1 MDPDGSLF
9 THSILAVQAASPTAL
24 AASIGLF
31 LLFLA
36 LCAFFALCETA
47 ITEYSESRLEKQ
59 AEDGDRHAALFL
71 QLAEQYSSLT
81 TKVRT
86 GFVLSVMACE
96 GMLLFGPAQTLA
108 AMLVEVGMRRGAA
121 VSLSLALTILI
132 GSALVLIA
140 GYLLYRIN
148 QPPAGQVSDYAEPA
162 SDFYLQWQVPRTD
175 GREWYEFLTL
185 GNQDVPFPF
194 HTSLH
199 LTAPEKIVTEGTD
212 LHLAAVHHAVC
223 GGLYVDYI
231 RFQADPEQGQ
241 AAGDTICRI
250 STMAPGFWTPRG
262 ISVGNEK
269 SFVVNAYHS
278 GKEDQAEGTLLYG
291 LKEADGY
298 SLVPH
303 DYLYIWSAF
312 EEGRGYQT
320 IYFFIKDGLVAG
332 ISMELMQD
340 MGDFYAAANNTST
353 FPVDENGDP
362 DFSHRQELPQEPID
376 ATRQVYIAWNQLVTN
391 ENLSAEERYA
401 YRRDVFTNLPDMDWQ
416 EFGKLGG
423 IDSSGTIFALLDW
436 ISQQEHYSSGDIYF
450 IQRGYAARGIDGAYA
465 EDYCY
470 LLSRALFSD
479 PVAYAKALA
488 RSTADDEAV
497 QTLIMGGTAY
507 GADYYP
513 ADCETA
519 VSALDAAI
527 NANALTAEETGWAK
541 LLRYYLANPNDGYYA
556 DYPKTPAE
564 LEN

>member
-1 MDPDGSLF
+1 MTLGQRISLYRKKLNISQEELGARLGVSRQAVSKWETDLSAPDLNN
-9 THSILAVQAASPTAL
+9 L
-24 AASIGLF
+24 IGLARELGVSVAELTETPEEPSAAQDPALPPSPSQLETDASRRNASGTRWWAGLIIGAV
-31 LLFLA
+31 LLFL
-36 LCAFFALCETA
+36 
-47 ITEYSESRLEKQ
+47 S
-59 AEDGDRHAALFL
+59 
-71 QLAEQYSSLT
+71 
-81 TKVRT
+81 
-86 GFVLSVMACE
+86 
-96 GMLLFGPAQTLA
+96 
-108 AMLVEVGMRRGAA
+108 
-121 VSLSLALTILI
+121 
-132 GSALVLIA
+132 A

-185 GNQDVPFPF
+185 GTQAEPFPF

-269 SFVVNAYHS
+269 SFVVDAYHS
-278 GKEDQAEGTLLYG
+278 GKEDQADGTLLYG

-340 MGDFYAAANNTST
+340 TGDFYAAANNTST

-362 DFSHRQELPQEPID
+362 DFSHRQDLPQEPID

-416 EFGKLGG
+416 EFGALGG

-436 ISQQEHYSSGDIYF
+436 LSQQEHYSSGDIYF

-541 LLRYYLANPNDGYYA
+541 MLRYYLANPNDGYYA

>member
-1 MDPDGSLF
+1 MTLGQRISLYRKKLNISQEELGARLGVSRQAVSKWETDLSAPDLNN
-9 THSILAVQAASPTAL
+9 L
-24 AASIGLF
+24 IGLARELGVSVAELTETPEEPSAAQDPALPPSPSQLETDASRRNASGTRWWAGLIIGAV
-31 LLFLA
+31 LLFL
-36 LCAFFALCETA
+36 
-47 ITEYSESRLEKQ
+47 S
-59 AEDGDRHAALFL
+59 
-71 QLAEQYSSLT
+71 
-81 TKVRT
+81 
-86 GFVLSVMACE
+86 
-96 GMLLFGPAQTLA
+96 
-108 AMLVEVGMRRGAA
+108 
-121 VSLSLALTILI
+121 
-132 GSALVLIA
+132 A
-140 GYLLYRIN
+140 GYLLYQIN

-269 SFVVNAYHS
+269 SFVVDAYHS

-362 DFSHRQELPQEPID
+362 DFSHRQDLPQEPID

-416 EFGKLGG
+416 EFGTLGG

-436 ISQQEHYSSGDIYF
+436 LSQQEHYSSGDIYF
-450 IQRGYAARGIDGAYA
+450 IQRGYAARGIDGAYT

-556 DYPKTPAE
+556 DYPKTPTE

>member
-1 MDPDGSLF
+1 MTLGQRISLYRKKLNISQEELGARLGVSRQAVSKWETDLSAPDLNN
-9 THSILAVQAASPTAL
+9 L
-24 AASIGLF
+24 IGLARELGVSVAELTETPEEPSAAQDPALPPSPSQLETDASRRNASGTRWWAGLIIGAV
-31 LLFLA
+31 LLFL
-36 LCAFFALCETA
+36 
-47 ITEYSESRLEKQ
+47 S
-59 AEDGDRHAALFL
+59 
-71 QLAEQYSSLT
+71 
-81 TKVRT
+81 
-86 GFVLSVMACE
+86 
-96 GMLLFGPAQTLA
+96 
-108 AMLVEVGMRRGAA
+108 
-121 VSLSLALTILI
+121 
-132 GSALVLIA
+132 A

-185 GNQDVPFPF
+185 GPQAEPFPF

-231 RFQADPEQGQ
+231 HLQADPEQGQ

-269 SFVVNAYHS
+269 SFVVDAYHS

-362 DFSHRQELPQEPID
+362 DFSHRQDLPQEPID
-376 ATRQVYIAWNQLVTN
+376 ATRQIYIAWNQLVTN

-416 EFGKLGG
+416 EFGTLGG

-436 ISQQEHYSSGDIYF
+436 LSQQEHYSSGDIYF
-450 IQRGYAARGIDGAYA
+450 IQRGYAARGIDGAYT

>member
-1 MDPDGSLF
+1 MTLGQRISLYRKKLNISQEELGARLGVSRQAVSKWETDLSTPDTNNLLGLAREFSVSVAELTETPEEPSAAQDPALPPSPSQLETDASRRNASGTRWWAGL
-9 THSILAVQAASPTAL
+9 IIGAV
-24 AASIGLF
+24 
-31 LLFLA
+31 LLFL
-36 LCAFFALCETA
+36 
-47 ITEYSESRLEKQ
+47 S
-59 AEDGDRHAALFL
+59 
-71 QLAEQYSSLT
+71 
-81 TKVRT
+81 
-86 GFVLSVMACE
+86 
-96 GMLLFGPAQTLA
+96 
-108 AMLVEVGMRRGAA
+108 
-121 VSLSLALTILI
+121 
-132 GSALVLIA
+132 A

-162 SDFYLQWQVPRTD
+162 SDFYLQWQIPRTD

-269 SFVVNAYHS
+269 SFVVDAYHS

-362 DFSHRQELPQEPID
+362 DFSHRQDLPQEPID

-416 EFGKLGG
+416 EFGALGG

-436 ISQQEHYSSGDIYF
+436 LSQQEHYSSGDIYF

-556 DYPKTPAE
+556 EYPKTPAE

>member
-1 MDPDGSLF
+1 MTLGQRISLYRKKLNISQEELGARLGVSRQAVSKWETDLSAPDLNN
-9 THSILAVQAASPTAL
+9 L
-24 AASIGLF
+24 IGLARELGVSVAELTETPEEPSAAQDPALPPSPSQLETDASRRNASGTRWWAGLIIGAV
-31 LLFLA
+31 LLFLS
-36 LCAFFALCETA
+36 T
-47 ITEYSESRLEKQ
+47 
-59 AEDGDRHAALFL
+59 
-71 QLAEQYSSLT
+71 
-81 TKVRT
+81 
-86 GFVLSVMACE
+86 
-96 GMLLFGPAQTLA
+96 
-108 AMLVEVGMRRGAA
+108 
-121 VSLSLALTILI
+121 
-132 GSALVLIA
+132 

-199 LTAPEKIVTEGTD
+199 LTASEKIVTEGTD

-231 RFQADPEQGQ
+231 HLQADPEQGQ

-269 SFVVNAYHS
+269 SFVVDAYHS

-362 DFSHRQELPQEPID
+362 DFSHRQDLPQEPID

-416 EFGKLGG
+416 EFGTLGG

-436 ISQQEHYSSGDIYF
+436 LSQQEHYSSGDIYF
-450 IQRGYAARGIDGAYA
+450 IQRGYAARGIDGAYT

-556 DYPKTPAE
+556 DYPETPAE

>member
-1 MDPDGSLF
+1 MTLGQRISLYRKKLNISQEELGARLGVSRQAVSKWETDLSAPDLNN
-9 THSILAVQAASPTAL
+9 L
-24 AASIGLF
+24 IGLARELGVSVAELTETPEEPSAAQDPALPPSPSQLETDASRRNAPGTRWWAGLIIGAV
-31 LLFLA
+31 LLFL
-36 LCAFFALCETA
+36 
-47 ITEYSESRLEKQ
+47 S
-59 AEDGDRHAALFL
+59 
-71 QLAEQYSSLT
+71 
-81 TKVRT
+81 
-86 GFVLSVMACE
+86 
-96 GMLLFGPAQTLA
+96 
-108 AMLVEVGMRRGAA
+108 
-121 VSLSLALTILI
+121 
-132 GSALVLIA
+132 A

-185 GNQDVPFPF
+185 GTQAEPFPF

-231 RFQADPEQGQ
+231 HLQADPEQGQ

-269 SFVVNAYHS
+269 SFVVDAYHS
-278 GKEDQAEGTLLYG
+278 DKEDQAEGTLLYG

-362 DFSHRQELPQEPID
+362 DFSHRQDLPQEPID

-436 ISQQEHYSSGDIYF
+436 LSQQEHYSSGDIYF
-450 IQRGYAARGIDGAYA
+450 IQRGYAAHGIDGAYA

>member
-1 MDPDGSLF
+1 MTLGQRISLYRKKLNISQEELGARLGVSRQAVSKWETDLSAPDLNN
-9 THSILAVQAASPTAL
+9 L
-24 AASIGLF
+24 IGLARELGVSVAELTETPEEPSAAQDPALPPSPSQLETDASRRNASGTRWWAGLIIGAV
-31 LLFLA
+31 LLFL
-36 LCAFFALCETA
+36 
-47 ITEYSESRLEKQ
+47 S
-59 AEDGDRHAALFL
+59 
-71 QLAEQYSSLT
+71 
-81 TKVRT
+81 
-86 GFVLSVMACE
+86 
-96 GMLLFGPAQTLA
+96 
-108 AMLVEVGMRRGAA
+108 
-121 VSLSLALTILI
+121 
-132 GSALVLIA
+132 A

-231 RFQADPEQGQ
+231 HLQADPEQGQ

-269 SFVVNAYHS
+269 SFVVDAYHS

-416 EFGKLGG
+416 EFGTLGG

-436 ISQQEHYSSGDIYF
+436 LSQQEHYSSGDIYF

-527 NANALTAEETGWAK
+527 SANTLTAEETGWAK

>member
-1 MDPDGSLF
+1 MTLGQRISLYRKKLHISQEELGARLGVSRQAVSKWETDLSAPDLNN
-9 THSILAVQAASPTAL
+9 L
-24 AASIGLF
+24 IGLARELGVSVAELTETPEEPSAAQDPTLPPSPSQLETDASRRNASGTRWWAGLIIGAV
-31 LLFLA
+31 LLFL
-36 LCAFFALCETA
+36 
-47 ITEYSESRLEKQ
+47 S
-59 AEDGDRHAALFL
+59 
-71 QLAEQYSSLT
+71 
-81 TKVRT
+81 
-86 GFVLSVMACE
+86 
-96 GMLLFGPAQTLA
+96 
-108 AMLVEVGMRRGAA
+108 
-121 VSLSLALTILI
+121 
-132 GSALVLIA
+132 A

-162 SDFYLQWQVPRTD
+162 SDFYLQWQVPRRD

-185 GNQDVPFPF
+185 GTQAEPFPF

-231 RFQADPEQGQ
+231 HLQADPEQGQ

-269 SFVVNAYHS
+269 SFVVDAYHS

-436 ISQQEHYSSGDIYF
+436 LSQQEHYSSGDIYF

-541 LLRYYLANPNDGYYA
+541 LLRYYLANPNDSYYA

>member
-1 MDPDGSLF
+1 MTLGQRISLYRKKLNISQEELGARLGVSRQAVSKWETDLSTPDLNN
-9 THSILAVQAASPTAL
+9 L
-24 AASIGLF
+24 IGLARELGVSMAELTETPEEPSAAQDPALPPSPSQLETDASRRNASGTRWWAGLIIGAV
-31 LLFLA
+31 LLFL
-36 LCAFFALCETA
+36 
-47 ITEYSESRLEKQ
+47 S
-59 AEDGDRHAALFL
+59 
-71 QLAEQYSSLT
+71 
-81 TKVRT
+81 
-86 GFVLSVMACE
+86 
-96 GMLLFGPAQTLA
+96 
-108 AMLVEVGMRRGAA
+108 
-121 VSLSLALTILI
+121 
-132 GSALVLIA
+132 A

-231 RFQADPEQGQ
+231 HLQADPEQGQ

-269 SFVVNAYHS
+269 SFVVDAYHS

-340 MGDFYAAANNTST
+340 MGDFYASANNTST

-362 DFSHRQELPQEPID
+362 DYSNRQDIYLEPVD

-436 ISQQEHYSSGDIYF
+436 LSQQEHYSSGDIYF
-450 IQRGYAARGIDGAYA
+450 IQRGYAAHGIDGAYA

-541 LLRYYLANPNDGYYA
+541 LLRYYLVTPSEDGSFA

>member
-1 MDPDGSLF
+1 MTLGQRISLYRKKLNISQEELGARLGVSRQAVSKWETDLSTPDTNNLLGLAREFSVSVAELTETPEEPSAAQDPALPPSPSQLETDASRRNASGTRWWAGL
-9 THSILAVQAASPTAL
+9 IIGAV
-24 AASIGLF
+24 
-31 LLFLA
+31 LLFL
-36 LCAFFALCETA
+36 
-47 ITEYSESRLEKQ
+47 S
-59 AEDGDRHAALFL
+59 
-71 QLAEQYSSLT
+71 
-81 TKVRT
+81 
-86 GFVLSVMACE
+86 
-96 GMLLFGPAQTLA
+96 
-108 AMLVEVGMRRGAA
+108 
-121 VSLSLALTILI
+121 
-132 GSALVLIA
+132 A

-162 SDFYLQWQVPRTD
+162 SDFYLQWQIPRTD

-269 SFVVNAYHS
+269 SFVVDAYHS

-362 DFSHRQELPQEPID
+362 DFSHRQDLPQEPVD

-436 ISQQEHYSSGDIYF
+436 LSQQEHYSSGDIYF

>member
-1 MDPDGSLF
+1 MTLGQRISLYRKKLNISQEELGARLGVSRQAVSKWETDLSAPDLNN
-9 THSILAVQAASPTAL
+9 L
-24 AASIGLF
+24 IGLARELGVSMAELTETPEEPSAAQDPALPPSPSQLETDASRRNASGTRWWAGLIIGAV
-31 LLFLA
+31 LLFL
-36 LCAFFALCETA
+36 
-47 ITEYSESRLEKQ
+47 S
-59 AEDGDRHAALFL
+59 
-71 QLAEQYSSLT
+71 
-81 TKVRT
+81 
-86 GFVLSVMACE
+86 
-96 GMLLFGPAQTLA
+96 
-108 AMLVEVGMRRGAA
+108 
-121 VSLSLALTILI
+121 
-132 GSALVLIA
+132 A

-231 RFQADPEQGQ
+231 HLQADPEQGQ

-269 SFVVNAYHS
+269 SFVVDAYHS
-278 GKEDQAEGTLLYG
+278 GREDQAEGTLLYG

-340 MGDFYAAANNTST
+340 MGDFYASANNTST

-362 DFSHRQELPQEPID
+362 DFSHRQDLPQEPID

-416 EFGKLGG
+416 EFGALGG

-436 ISQQEHYSSGDIYF
+436 LSQQEHYSSGDIYF
-450 IQRGYAARGIDGAYA
+450 IQRGYAAHGIDGAYA

>member
-1 MDPDGSLF
+1 MTLGQRISLYRKKLNISQEELGARLGVSRQAVSKWETDLSTPDLNN
-9 THSILAVQAASPTAL
+9 L
-24 AASIGLF
+24 IGLARELGVSVAELTETPEEPSAAQDPALPPSPSQLETDASRRNASGTRWWAGLIIGAV
-31 LLFLA
+31 LLFL
-36 LCAFFALCETA
+36 
-47 ITEYSESRLEKQ
+47 S
-59 AEDGDRHAALFL
+59 
-71 QLAEQYSSLT
+71 
-81 TKVRT
+81 
-86 GFVLSVMACE
+86 
-96 GMLLFGPAQTLA
+96 
-108 AMLVEVGMRRGAA
+108 
-121 VSLSLALTILI
+121 
-132 GSALVLIA
+132 A

-185 GNQDVPFPF
+185 GTQAEPFPF

-231 RFQADPEQGQ
+231 HLQADPEQGQ

-269 SFVVNAYHS
+269 SFVVDAYHS

-362 DFSHRQELPQEPID
+362 DFSHRQDLPQEPID

-401 YRRDVFTNLPDMDWQ
+401 YRRDVFTNRPDMDWQ
-416 EFGKLGG
+416 EFGALGG

-436 ISQQEHYSSGDIYF
+436 LSQQEHYSSGDIYF

-541 LLRYYLANPNDGYYA
+541 LLRYYLVTPSEDGSFA

>member
-1 MDPDGSLF
+1 MTLGQRISLYRKKLNISQEELGARLGVSRQAVSKWETDLSTPDTNNLLGLAREFSVSVAELTETPEEPSAAQDPALPPSPSQLETDASRRNASGTRWWAGL
-9 THSILAVQAASPTAL
+9 IIGAV
-24 AASIGLF
+24 
-31 LLFLA
+31 LLFL
-36 LCAFFALCETA
+36 
-47 ITEYSESRLEKQ
+47 S
-59 AEDGDRHAALFL
+59 
-71 QLAEQYSSLT
+71 
-81 TKVRT
+81 
-86 GFVLSVMACE
+86 
-96 GMLLFGPAQTLA
+96 
-108 AMLVEVGMRRGAA
+108 
-121 VSLSLALTILI
+121 
-132 GSALVLIA
+132 A

-185 GNQDVPFPF
+185 GTQAEPFPF

-231 RFQADPEQGQ
+231 HLQADPEQGQ

-269 SFVVNAYHS
+269 SFVVDAYHS

-362 DFSHRQELPQEPID
+362 DFSHRQDLPQEPID

-436 ISQQEHYSSGDIYF
+436 LSQQEHYSSGDIYF

-541 LLRYYLANPNDGYYA
+541 LLRYYLVTPSEDGSFA

>member
-1 MDPDGSLF
+1 MTLGQRISLYRKKLNISQEELGARLGVSRQAVSKWETDLSAPDLNN
-9 THSILAVQAASPTAL
+9 L
-24 AASIGLF
+24 IGLARELGVSVAELTETPEEPSAAQDPALPPSPSQLETDASRRNASGTRWWAGLIIGAV
-31 LLFLA
+31 LLFL
-36 LCAFFALCETA
+36 
-47 ITEYSESRLEKQ
+47 S
-59 AEDGDRHAALFL
+59 
-71 QLAEQYSSLT
+71 
-81 TKVRT
+81 
-86 GFVLSVMACE
+86 
-96 GMLLFGPAQTLA
+96 
-108 AMLVEVGMRRGAA
+108 
-121 VSLSLALTILI
+121 
-132 GSALVLIA
+132 A

-231 RFQADPEQGQ
+231 HLQADPEQGQ

-269 SFVVNAYHS
+269 SFVVDAYHS
-278 GKEDQAEGTLLYG
+278 GKEDQADGTLLYG

-362 DFSHRQELPQEPID
+362 DFSHRQDLPQEPID
-376 ATRQVYIAWNQLVTN
+376 ATRQVYIACNQLVTN

-416 EFGKLGG
+416 EFGTLGG

-436 ISQQEHYSSGDIYF
+436 LSQQEHYSSGDIYF

-527 NANALTAEETGWAK
+527 SANTLTAEETGWVK

>member
-1 MDPDGSLF
+1 MTLGQRISLYRKKLNISQEELGARLGVSRQAVSKWETDLSTPDTNNLLGLAREFSVSVAELTETPEEPSAAQDPALPPSPSQLETDASRRNASGTRWWAGL
-9 THSILAVQAASPTAL
+9 IIGAV
-24 AASIGLF
+24 
-31 LLFLA
+31 LLFL
-36 LCAFFALCETA
+36 
-47 ITEYSESRLEKQ
+47 S
-59 AEDGDRHAALFL
+59 
-71 QLAEQYSSLT
+71 
-81 TKVRT
+81 
-86 GFVLSVMACE
+86 
-96 GMLLFGPAQTLA
+96 
-108 AMLVEVGMRRGAA
+108 
-121 VSLSLALTILI
+121 
-132 GSALVLIA
+132 A

-231 RFQADPEQGQ
+231 HLQADPEQGQ

-269 SFVVNAYHS
+269 SFVVDAYHS

-362 DFSHRQELPQEPID
+362 DFSHRQDLPQEPID

-416 EFGKLGG
+416 EFGALGG

-436 ISQQEHYSSGDIYF
+436 LSQQEHYSSGDIYF
-450 IQRGYAARGIDGAYA
+450 IQRGYAARGIDGTYA

-488 RSTADDEAV
+488 RSTADDEAA

-507 GADYYP
+507 GADCYP

-527 NANALTAEETGWAK
+527 SANTLTAEETGWAK

>member
-1 MDPDGSLF
+1 MTLGQRISLYRKKLNISQEELGARLGVSRQAVSKWETDLSTPDTNNLLGLAKEFSVSVAELTETPEEPSAAQDPALPPSPSQLETDASRRNASGTRWWAGL
-9 THSILAVQAASPTAL
+9 IIGAV
-24 AASIGLF
+24 
-31 LLFLA
+31 LLFL
-36 LCAFFALCETA
+36 
-47 ITEYSESRLEKQ
+47 S
-59 AEDGDRHAALFL
+59 
-71 QLAEQYSSLT
+71 
-81 TKVRT
+81 
-86 GFVLSVMACE
+86 
-96 GMLLFGPAQTLA
+96 
-108 AMLVEVGMRRGAA
+108 
-121 VSLSLALTILI
+121 
-132 GSALVLIA
+132 A

-162 SDFYLQWQVPRTD
+162 SDFYLQWQVPRRD

-185 GNQDVPFPF
+185 GTQAEPFPF

-231 RFQADPEQGQ
+231 HLQADPEQGQ

-362 DFSHRQELPQEPID
+362 DFSHRQDLPQEPID

-436 ISQQEHYSSGDIYF
+436 LSQQEHYSSGDIYF

-541 LLRYYLANPNDGYYA
+541 LLRYYLVTPSEDGSFA

>member
-1 MDPDGSLF
+1 MTLGQRISLYRKKLNISQEELGARLGVSRQAVSKWETDLSTPDLNN
-9 THSILAVQAASPTAL
+9 L
-24 AASIGLF
+24 IGLARELGVSVAELTETPEEPSAAQDPALPPSPSQLETDASRRNASGTRWWAGLIIGAV
-31 LLFLA
+31 LLFL
-36 LCAFFALCETA
+36 
-47 ITEYSESRLEKQ
+47 S
-59 AEDGDRHAALFL
+59 
-71 QLAEQYSSLT
+71 
-81 TKVRT
+81 
-86 GFVLSVMACE
+86 
-96 GMLLFGPAQTLA
+96 
-108 AMLVEVGMRRGAA
+108 
-121 VSLSLALTILI
+121 
-132 GSALVLIA
+132 A

-185 GNQDVPFPF
+185 GTQAEPFPF

-231 RFQADPEQGQ
+231 HLQADPEQGQ

-269 SFVVNAYHS
+269 SFVVDAYHS

-362 DFSHRQELPQEPID
+362 DFSHRQELPQEPVD

-436 ISQQEHYSSGDIYF
+436 LSQQEHYSSGDIYF
-450 IQRGYAARGIDGAYA
+450 IQRGYAAHGIDGAYA

>member
-1 MDPDGSLF
+1 MTLGQRISLYRKKLNISQEELGARLGVSRQAVSKWETDLSTPDLNN
-9 THSILAVQAASPTAL
+9 L
-24 AASIGLF
+24 IGLARELGVSVAELTETPEEPSAAQDPALPPSPSQLETDASRRNASGTRWWAGLIIGAV
-31 LLFLA
+31 LLFL
-36 LCAFFALCETA
+36 
-47 ITEYSESRLEKQ
+47 S
-59 AEDGDRHAALFL
+59 
-71 QLAEQYSSLT
+71 
-81 TKVRT
+81 
-86 GFVLSVMACE
+86 
-96 GMLLFGPAQTLA
+96 
-108 AMLVEVGMRRGAA
+108 
-121 VSLSLALTILI
+121 
-132 GSALVLIA
+132 A

-231 RFQADPEQGQ
+231 HLQADPEQGQ

-269 SFVVNAYHS
+269 SFVVDAYHS

-340 MGDFYAAANNTST
+340 MGDFYASANNTST

-362 DFSHRQELPQEPID
+362 DFSHRQDLPQEPID

-436 ISQQEHYSSGDIYF
+436 LSQQEHYSSGDIYF
-450 IQRGYAARGIDGAYA
+450 IQRGYAARGIDGAYT

>member
-1 MDPDGSLF
+1 MTLGQHISLYRKKLNISQEELGARLGVSRQAVSKWETDLSAPDLNN
-9 THSILAVQAASPTAL
+9 L
-24 AASIGLF
+24 IGLARELGVSVAELTKTPEEPSAAQDPALPPSPSQLETDASRRNVSGTRWWAGLIIGAV
-31 LLFLA
+31 LLFL
-36 LCAFFALCETA
+36 
-47 ITEYSESRLEKQ
+47 S
-59 AEDGDRHAALFL
+59 
-71 QLAEQYSSLT
+71 
-81 TKVRT
+81 
-86 GFVLSVMACE
+86 
-96 GMLLFGPAQTLA
+96 
-108 AMLVEVGMRRGAA
+108 
-121 VSLSLALTILI
+121 
-132 GSALVLIA
+132 A

-269 SFVVNAYHS
+269 SFVVDAYHS

-362 DFSHRQELPQEPID
+362 DFSHRQDLPQEPID

>member
-1 MDPDGSLF
+1 MTLGQRISLYRKKLNISQEELGARLGVSRQAVSKWETDLSAPDLNN
-9 THSILAVQAASPTAL
+9 L
-24 AASIGLF
+24 IGLARELGVSVAELTETPEEPSAAQDPALPPSPSQLETDASRRNASGTRWWAGLIIGAV
-31 LLFLA
+31 LLFL
-36 LCAFFALCETA
+36 
-47 ITEYSESRLEKQ
+47 S
-59 AEDGDRHAALFL
+59 
-71 QLAEQYSSLT
+71 
-81 TKVRT
+81 
-86 GFVLSVMACE
+86 
-96 GMLLFGPAQTLA
+96 
-108 AMLVEVGMRRGAA
+108 
-121 VSLSLALTILI
+121 
-132 GSALVLIA
+132 A
-140 GYLLYRIN
+140 GYLLYQIN

-269 SFVVNAYHS
+269 SFVVDAYHS

-362 DFSHRQELPQEPID
+362 DFSHRQDLPQEPID

-416 EFGKLGG
+416 EFGTLGG

-436 ISQQEHYSSGDIYF
+436 LSQQEHYSSGDIYF
-450 IQRGYAARGIDGAYA
+450 IQRGYAARGIDGAYT

>member
-1 MDPDGSLF
+1 MTLGQRISLYRKKLNISQEELGARLGVSRQAVSKWETDLSTPDLNN
-9 THSILAVQAASPTAL
+9 L
-24 AASIGLF
+24 IGLARELGVSVAELTETPEEPSAAQDPALPPSPSQLETDASRRNASGTRWWAGLIIGAV
-31 LLFLA
+31 LLFL
-36 LCAFFALCETA
+36 
-47 ITEYSESRLEKQ
+47 S
-59 AEDGDRHAALFL
+59 
-71 QLAEQYSSLT
+71 
-81 TKVRT
+81 
-86 GFVLSVMACE
+86 
-96 GMLLFGPAQTLA
+96 
-108 AMLVEVGMRRGAA
+108 
-121 VSLSLALTILI
+121 
-132 GSALVLIA
+132 A

-269 SFVVNAYHS
+269 SFVVDAYHS

-362 DFSHRQELPQEPID
+362 DFSHRQDLPQEPVD

-450 IQRGYAARGIDGAYA
+450 IQRGYAAHGIDGAYA

-541 LLRYYLANPNDGYYA
+541 LLRYYLVTPSEDGSFA

>member
-1 MDPDGSLF
+1 MTLGQRISLYRKKLNISQEELGARLGVSRQAVSKWETDLSTPDLNN
-9 THSILAVQAASPTAL
+9 L
-24 AASIGLF
+24 IGLARELGVSVAELTEAPEEPAPPKNTSKKWWF
-31 LLFLA
+31 LLSV
-36 LCAFFALCETA
+36 C
-47 ITEYSESRLEKQ
+47 
-59 AEDGDRHAALFL
+59 
-71 QLAEQYSSLT
+71 
-81 TKVRT
+81 
-86 GFVLSVMACE
+86 VL
-96 GMLLFGPAQTLA
+96 LP
-108 AMLVEVGMRRGAA
+108 
-121 VSLSLALTILI
+121 
-132 GSALVLIA
+132 VLIA

-231 RFQADPEQGQ
+231 HLQADPEQGQ

-362 DFSHRQELPQEPID
+362 DFSHRQDLPQEPVD

-436 ISQQEHYSSGDIYF
+436 LSQQEHYSSGDIYF
-450 IQRGYAARGIDGAYA
+450 IQRGYAAHGIDGAYA

>member
-1 MDPDGSLF
+1 M
-9 THSILAVQAASPTAL
+9 
-24 AASIGLF
+24 
-31 LLFLA
+31 
-36 LCAFFALCETA
+36 
-47 ITEYSESRLEKQ
+47 
-59 AEDGDRHAALFL
+59 
-71 QLAEQYSSLT
+71 
-81 TKVRT
+81 
-86 GFVLSVMACE
+86 
-96 GMLLFGPAQTLA
+96 
-108 AMLVEVGMRRGAA
+108 
-121 VSLSLALTILI
+121 
-132 GSALVLIA
+132 
-140 GYLLYRIN
+140 
-148 QPPAGQVSDYAEPA
+148 
-162 SDFYLQWQVPRTD
+162 
-175 GREWYEFLTL
+175 
-185 GNQDVPFPF
+185 PFPF

-231 RFQADPEQGQ
+231 HLQADPEQGQ

-269 SFVVNAYHS
+269 SFVVDAYHS

-416 EFGKLGG
+416 EFGALGG

-436 ISQQEHYSSGDIYF
+436 LSQQEHYSSGDIYF
-450 IQRGYAARGIDGAYA
+450 IQRGYAAHGIDGAYA

>member
-1 MDPDGSLF
+1 MTLGQRISLYRKKLNISQEELGARLGVSRQAVSKWETDLSAPDLNN
-9 THSILAVQAASPTAL
+9 L
-24 AASIGLF
+24 IGLARELGVSVAELTETPEEPSAAQDPALPPSPSQLETDASRRNASGTRWWAGLIIGAV
-31 LLFLA
+31 LLFL
-36 LCAFFALCETA
+36 
-47 ITEYSESRLEKQ
+47 S
-59 AEDGDRHAALFL
+59 
-71 QLAEQYSSLT
+71 
-81 TKVRT
+81 
-86 GFVLSVMACE
+86 
-96 GMLLFGPAQTLA
+96 
-108 AMLVEVGMRRGAA
+108 
-121 VSLSLALTILI
+121 
-132 GSALVLIA
+132 A

-185 GNQDVPFPF
+185 GTQAEPFPF

-231 RFQADPEQGQ
+231 HLQADPEQGQ

-269 SFVVNAYHS
+269 SFVVDAYHS
-278 GKEDQAEGTLLYG
+278 DKEDQAEGTLLYG

-362 DFSHRQELPQEPID
+362 DFSHRQDLPQEPID

-416 EFGKLGG
+416 EFGALGD

-436 ISQQEHYSSGDIYF
+436 LSQQEHYSSGDIYF
-450 IQRGYAARGIDGAYA
+450 IQRGYAAHGIDGAYA